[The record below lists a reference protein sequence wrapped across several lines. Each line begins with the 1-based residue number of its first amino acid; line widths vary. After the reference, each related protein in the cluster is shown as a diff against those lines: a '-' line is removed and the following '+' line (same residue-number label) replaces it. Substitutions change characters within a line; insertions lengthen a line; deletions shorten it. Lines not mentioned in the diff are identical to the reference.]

1 MFEPIR
7 VLHVDNDPEFADL
20 TAEFL
25 RRENEAFSVVTVR
38 EPEAARA
45 TLAEEPIDCVVSDY
59 EMTPVDGIEFL
70 EAVREEH
77 PDLPFILFTGRGS
90 EAVASEAISA
100 GATDYLQKETGTS
113 QYAVLA
119 NRIENAVT
127 RHRTR
132 RRSRRQLRRERER
145 FSALFEEFPEPTFAY
160 EYVDNEPIIQEVNDA
175 FEETFGYDAERAV
188 GTQVDD
194 LVVPPDQMTEAKE
207 IDERVRAGEPVDRI
221 MLRQTAD
228 GQRYFSL
235 RNIPLSLEEGIDG
248 FAVFTDIHERKR
260 RERALERKNERL
272 EQFVSIVS
280 HDLRNPLNVASS
292 RLTLARD
299 DCDSEHL
306 EYVASAHDRIG
317 TIIEDTL
324 TLARQGD
331 SVDEMGVVDLPTV
344 ARRWWESVQTA
355 DADLAIAT
363 ELTIRADA
371 DRLRHVIENLYRNA
385 VEHGS
390 TSPRSHAPEDA
401 VEHGSTSRQPPADD
415 AVEHGSTSPGSQA
428 PQDAVEHDGES
439 VTITVGAVEGGEGNG
454 DSEGGGDGDAP
465 AGFFVADDG
474 AGFPADRDDLF
485 EPGVSTEPDGTGFG
499 LAIVRDLAEAHGWD
513 VTATESETGGARVEI
528 TGVNVV
534 E

>member
-1 MFEPIR
+1 M
-7 VLHVDNDPEFADL
+7 
-20 TAEFL
+20 
-25 RRENEAFSVVTVR
+25 
-38 EPEAARA
+38 
-45 TLAEEPIDCVVSDY
+45 
-59 EMTPVDGIEFL
+59 
-70 EAVREEH
+70 
-77 PDLPFILFTGRGS
+77 
-90 EAVASEAISA
+90 
-100 GATDYLQKETGTS
+100 
-113 QYAVLA
+113 
-119 NRIENAVT
+119 
-127 RHRTR
+127 
-132 RRSRRQLRRERER
+132 
-145 FSALFEEFPEPTFAY
+145 
-160 EYVDNEPIIQEVNDA
+160 
-175 FEETFGYDAERAV
+175 
-188 GTQVDD
+188 
-194 LVVPPDQMTEAKE
+194 PPDQMTEAEE
-207 IDERVRAGEPVDRI
+207 IDERVRAGESVDRVV
-221 MLRQTAD
+221 LRQTAD

-260 RERALERKNERL
+260 REQDLERKNEQL

-401 VEHGSTSRQPPADD
+401 VEHGSTSPRS
-415 AVEHGSTSPGSQA
+415 HA
-428 PQDAVEHDGES
+428 PEDAVEHDGES
-439 VTITVGAVEGGEGNG
+439 VTIPVGTVEGGEGNG

-513 VTATESETGGARVEI
+513 VTTTESETGGARVEI

>member
-1 MFEPIR
+1 MSEPIR

-59 EMTPVDGIEFL
+59 ELTPVDGIEFL

-90 EAVASEAISA
+90 EEVASEAISA

-127 RHRTR
+127 RHQAR
-132 RRSRRQLRRERER
+132 RRSQRKLRRERER

-160 EYVDNEPIIQEVNDA
+160 EYVDNEPIIREVNDA

-188 GTQVDD
+188 GTSVDD

-207 IDERVRAGEPVDRI
+207 IDERVRAGESVDRVV
-221 MLRQTAD
+221 LRQTAD

-260 RERALERKNERL
+260 REQALERKNEQL

-390 TSPRSHAPEDA
+390 TSRQPLADDAVEHGSTSPRSHAPEDA
-401 VEHGSTSRQPPADD
+401 VEHGP
-415 AVEHGSTSPGSQA
+415 TSPGSQA

-439 VTITVGAVEGGEGNG
+439 VTITVGAVKGGEGNG

-513 VTATESETGGARVEI
+513 VAATESETGGARVEI

>member
-59 EMTPVDGIEFL
+59 EMTPVNGIEFL

-145 FSALFEEFPEPTFAY
+145 FSALFEEFPEPTLAY
-160 EYVDNEPIIQEVNDA
+160 EYVDNEPIIREVNDA

-188 GTQVDD
+188 GTRVDD
-194 LVVPPDQMTEAKE
+194 LVVPPDRMTEAKE

-260 RERALERKNERL
+260 REQALERKNERL

-428 PQDAVEHDGES
+428 HQDAVEHDGES
-439 VTITVGAVEGGEGNG
+439 VTITVGAVKGGEGNG

>member
-1 MFEPIR
+1 MF
-7 VLHVDNDPEFADL
+7 LAD
-20 TAEFL
+20 
-25 RRENEAFSVVTVR
+25 
-38 EPEAARA
+38 
-45 TLAEEPIDCVVSDY
+45 
-59 EMTPVDGIEFL
+59 
-70 EAVREEH
+70 H

-90 EAVASEAISA
+90 EEVASEAISA

-127 RHRTR
+127 RHQAR
-132 RRSRRQLRRERER
+132 RRSQRKLRRERER

-160 EYVDNEPIIQEVNDA
+160 EYVDNEPIIREVNDA

-188 GTQVDD
+188 GASVDD
-194 LVVPPDQMTEAKE
+194 LVVPSDRMTEAKE
-207 IDERVRAGEPVDRI
+207 IDERVRAGESVDRVV
-221 MLRQTAD
+221 LRQTAD
-228 GQRYFSL
+228 GQHYFSL

-260 RERALERKNERL
+260 REQALERKNERL

-371 DRLRHVIENLYRNA
+371 DRLHHVIENLYRN
-385 VEHGS
+385 
-390 TSPRSHAPEDA
+390 A

-439 VTITVGAVEGGEGNG
+439 VTITVGTVGGGEGNE

-485 EPGVSTEPDGTGFG
+485 EPGVSTKLDGTGFG